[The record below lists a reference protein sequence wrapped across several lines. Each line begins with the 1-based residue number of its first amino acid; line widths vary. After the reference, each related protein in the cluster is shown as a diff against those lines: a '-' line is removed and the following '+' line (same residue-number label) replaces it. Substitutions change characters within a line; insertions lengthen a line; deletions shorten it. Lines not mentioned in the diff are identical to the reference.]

1 MGFYLISSGNKKIK
15 IKEFINKSTDHL
27 ECCSAK
33 SNAFKI
39 NEIQNGNKF
48 MIYDQITNLDWQ
60 LVYWFNLHLFKLKL
74 IDAI

>member
-1 MGFYLISSGNKKIK
+1 MGFYLISSRNKKIK

-39 NEIQNGNKF
+39 NEIQNSKKF
-48 MIYDQITNLDWQ
+48 IICDQINKLDWH
-60 LVYWFNLHLFKLKL
+60 LVNSFNFHLFKLKL